1 MQNLA
6 DIYLQPLSQLRCQHY
21 QGTPT
26 EVNAKPTTPQ
36 SPNGDSSPYTG
47 EPMGVRADPIQRH
60 RPMPP
65 LCKGEGDHVS
75 GGRVVK
81 TTTAKIQIQVRRLI
95 TMNGLDKL
103 KEKIMHDAE
112 SAAETK
118 LNEAKKQ
125 AEKILAEYKEKAEA
139 EEKRILDDADKKAMV
154 IVRSAESNANL
165 DGKKKIL
172 KEKRLIIAGVFEK
185 ARAEAAKL
193 SDAEYFEIIYAL
205 AEKCKIGGE
214 LMMSENDKDRLPAD
228 FEEQIKACTKG
239 KISLSKDFAPI
250 KNGFILKNGM
260 TEENCSFDGIMEARE
275 EELQDKTAK
284 LLFSKV

>member
-1 MQNLA
+1 
-6 DIYLQPLSQLRCQHY
+6 
-21 QGTPT
+21 
-26 EVNAKPTTPQ
+26 
-36 SPNGDSSPYTG
+36 
-47 EPMGVRADPIQRH
+47 
-60 RPMPP
+60 
-65 LCKGEGDHVS
+65 
-75 GGRVVK
+75 
-81 TTTAKIQIQVRRLI
+81 
-95 TMNGLDKL
+95 MNGLDKL

-205 AEKCKIGGE
+205 AEKCKLGGE
-214 LMMSENDKDRLPAD
+214 LMMSENDKGRLPAD

>member
-1 MQNLA
+1 
-6 DIYLQPLSQLRCQHY
+6 
-21 QGTPT
+21 
-26 EVNAKPTTPQ
+26 
-36 SPNGDSSPYTG
+36 
-47 EPMGVRADPIQRH
+47 
-60 RPMPP
+60 
-65 LCKGEGDHVS
+65 
-75 GGRVVK
+75 
-81 TTTAKIQIQVRRLI
+81 
-95 TMNGLDKL
+95 MNGLDKL

-125 AEKILAEYKEKAEA
+125 AEKI
-139 EEKRILDDADKKAMV
+139 
-154 IVRSAESNANL
+154 
-165 DGKKKIL
+165 
-172 KEKRLIIAGVFEK
+172 
-185 ARAEAAKL
+185 
-193 SDAEYFEIIYAL
+193 
-205 AEKCKIGGE
+205 
-214 LMMSENDKDRLPAD
+214 PAD

>member
-1 MQNLA
+1 
-6 DIYLQPLSQLRCQHY
+6 
-21 QGTPT
+21 
-26 EVNAKPTTPQ
+26 
-36 SPNGDSSPYTG
+36 
-47 EPMGVRADPIQRH
+47 
-60 RPMPP
+60 
-65 LCKGEGDHVS
+65 
-75 GGRVVK
+75 
-81 TTTAKIQIQVRRLI
+81 
-95 TMNGLDKL
+95 
-103 KEKIMHDAE
+103 MHDAE

-125 AEKILAEYKEKAEA
+125 AEKILAEYKEKAET